1 MLRQSEVFRSRLRAS
16 LTCLA
21 DSMATPGN
29 PQQVKIMN
37 QMDVQWAEG
46 KHYETAKN
54 SAFE

>member
-1 MLRQSEVFRSRLRAS
+1 MLRQSEVFRSRLRTS
-16 LTCLA
+16 LTCRA

-29 PQQVKIMN
+29 PQQVKIMD

-46 KHYETAKN
+46 AHYETAKN